1 MKMKHARFTALS
13 GCLLM
18 LLCGFA
24 ATGVVAQESVIRAEI
39 NPPDGTKINFSAP
52 LSLLQ
57 TLKTSIP
64 GQLVQDRGEIERA
77 VDELISEFDSI
88 RGKDLVRVEGPVH
101 VRIWVD
107 EANGDNPEDL
117 NFIQVRVQPA
127 GGNQPE
133 VQIRIPKGMI
143 FLISCITDQF
153 FAKYGD
159 EIFSAIRQN
168 IPHPHQPPMSWPGEK
183 MEKEMKKKIE
193 KQEKPEKWD
202 KKEMPG
208 DPEAI
213 KKAVLEGIL
222 KELKKGLDIEE

>member
-1 MKMKHARFTALS
+1 MKHVRFTALS

-18 LLCGFA
+18 LLFGFA
-24 ATGVVAQESVIRAEI
+24 STGVMAQESVIRAEI

-64 GQLVQDRGEIERA
+64 GQLVQDRGEIEGA

-88 RGKDLVRVEGPVH
+88 RGKDLVRVEGPVQA
-101 VRIWVD
+101 RIWVD
-107 EANGDNPEDL
+107 EANGDDPEDL

-127 GGNQPE
+127 GGNQPDI
-133 VQIRIPKGMI
+133 QIRIPKGMI
-143 FLISCITDQF
+143 FLVSCITDQF

-168 IPHPHQPPMSWPGEK
+168 IPHQPQPPMPGEK
-183 MEKEMKKKIE
+183 MEKAMKKMI
-193 KQEKPEKWD
+193 EKPEKSEKWEN
-202 KKEMPG
+202 KEMPM
-208 DPEAI
+208 DPKAI

-222 KELKKGLDIEE
+222 KELKEDLENEQ